1 MPETPEQFHERA
13 AGALRTPPVEEWE
26 SWPFQG
32 PVVPK
37 ALEPPVEHEKP
48 RHGEGG
54 RDDCRSCAT
63 ADDRYVWTN
72 EHWRLYPIDP
82 PNGLPIVMLLE
93 PREHFTTP
101 GELPD
106 DLAAELGVLTARLD
120 RAIMSVPGIG
130 RVHVG
135 RWGEGGAHLH
145 IWFMARPAGFEQLRS
160 NFAAVWDDVLP
171 PMPDDVWHE
180 NVRLVVAALEAD
192 A

>member
-1 MPETPEQFHERA
+1 VPETPQEFYERA
-13 AGALRTPPVEEWE
+13 SGALRTPPVEEWE

-32 PVVPK
+32 SVLPK
-37 ALEPPVEHEKP
+37 ALEAPVENEKP

-54 RDDCRSCAT
+54 LPCRSCAT
-63 ADDRYVWTN
+63 SDDGYVWTN
-72 EHWRLYPIDP
+72 ERWRLYPIDP
-82 PNGLPIVMLLE
+82 PNGLPVVMLLE

-135 RWGEGGAHLH
+135 RWGEGGSHLH

-171 PMPDDVWHE
+171 PMPKDVWDE
-180 NVRLVVAALEAD
+180 NVRLVVAALEGR
-192 A
+192 

>member
-1 MPETPEQFHERA
+1 VPETPREFYDRA

-26 SWPFQG
+26 SWPFRG
-32 PVVPK
+32 SVVPK
-37 ALEPPVEHEKP
+37 ALDRPVENEKP

-54 RDDCRSCAT
+54 LPCRSCAT
-63 ADDRYVWTN
+63 PDDGYAWTN
-72 EHWRLYPIDP
+72 ERWRLYPIDP
-82 PNGLPIVMLLE
+82 PNGLPVVMLLE

-120 RAIMSVPGIG
+120 RAITSVPGIG

-145 IWFMARPAGFEQLRS
+145 VWFMARPAGFEQLRS
-160 NFAAVWDDVLP
+160 SFAAVWDDVLP
-171 PMPDDVWHE
+171 PMPKDVWDE
-180 NVRLVVAALEAD
+180 NVCLVVAALEAG